1 MRQFIFKISILSVLF
16 ICFIRCNDKDEYRVD
31 SEFESYVVSF
41 EQDASIRNK
50 ILNLKSSGL
59 IVEFA
64 TLKDNQAGLCHYET
78 PIRIEIDKEYWEKLK
93 GKAGEMLMKENLLYH
108 ELGHGILNRRHLNT
122 TLENGDWKSIMCGG
136 DKVNERPWNIN
147 YRGMRRAYYI
157 NELFNESTLAPSF
170 STLTLAVD
178 TAVFKRKIYLSFDTE
193 KKTDAG
199 WDMTDNVGYKISV
212 DKKRLLF
219 ESKSTNSYYIF
230 AQTTVDS
237 KNDFSYEIKMQ
248 CESPN
253 KSDNYGLVF
262 GNKEVGDKAIEYFSV
277 NNNDKMNMGN
287 RGWYS
292 FYTELTIP
300 SIIAMGV
307 NTLKIV
313 RLSNVLYY
321 FINDKYVYS
330 TESELID
337 SGNHFGFIVPSKSK
351 LWLDDMQISVLKTSN
366 ISSQKSNIAAFEFSI
381 QEQKNESN
389 YYLNY

>member
-1 MRQFIFKISILSVLF
+1 MRSFFFKIIIVSFFLSSFLG
-16 ICFIRCNDKDEYRVD
+16 CDDNNEYRVD
-31 SEFESYVVSF
+31 TEFESYVVLF
-41 EQDASIRNK
+41 EQDALKRNK
-50 ILNLKSSGL
+50 ILNLKTSGL

-78 PIRIEIDKEYWEKLK
+78 PIRIEIDKEYWAKLK
-93 GKAGEMLMKENLLYH
+93 GKSGEALMKENLLYH

-147 YRGMRRAYYI
+147 YRGMRRAYYVD
-157 NELFNESTLAPSF
+157 ELFNESTTAPSF
-170 STLTLAVD
+170 STLTLAAD
-178 TAVFKRKIYLSFDTE
+178 TNVFKRKIYLSFDTE
-193 KKTDAG
+193 NKADAG
-199 WDMTDNVGYKISV
+199 WDMTDNVGYKISI

-219 ESKSTNSYYIF
+219 ESKATNSYFIF
-230 AQTTVDS
+230 GQTTVDS
-237 KNDFSYEIKMQ
+237 KNDFSFEIKMQ

-262 GNKEVGDKAIEYFSV
+262 GNKDIGDKAIEYFSV
-277 NNNDKMNMGN
+277 NNNSKMNMGN

-292 FYTELTIP
+292 FYTELSVPTILP
-300 SIIAMGV
+300 MGI
-307 NTLKIV
+307 NILKIV
-313 RLSNVLYY
+313 RLSNILYY

-337 SGNHFGFIVPSKSK
+337 SGNYFGFIVPSKSK

-366 ISSQKSNIAAFEFSI
+366 ISPQKSNIAEFEFTI
-381 QEQKNESN
+381 QEQRNESN